1 MRVNRRLVKK
11 MGSVH
16 AQTLKTALQTMREM
30 FEA

>member
-11 MGSVH
+11 MGSVQ
-16 AQTLKTALQTMREM
+16 AQTLKAALQTVREM